1 VGETLGAW
9 IWKATTS
16 VVTFFL
22 RIVLGELLTVWGALI
37 VGAIVIG
44 IVLWSIRASRARGNA
59 SWKGRDGHR

>member
-1 VGETLGAW
+1 MGETLGTW

-37 VGAIVIG
+37 VGAILIG
-44 IVLWSIRASRARGNA
+44 IVLWSVRARRARTSA
-59 SWKGRDGHR
+59 SWKRRDESR